1 MHSSI
6 RKFVGSA
13 LTILTAFGMSGAGLA
28 STAFAGQLTQT
39 NISLADNRT
48 GNADTFTFKF
58 KVASTTTL
66 KGLNFTFAT
75 TPSGATT
82 VPSSLTNATPVLSPA
97 NTVTFQSTGVA
108 GWTAATTGPG
118 VINVTNAAGATV
130 MTAGDNVIVV
140 LSGINNN
147 ITTGGTQ
154 CDTAPDSDT
163 CYVRVSTYSD
173 ATNTTLVDSSVGSYT
188 VIYPTTVTA
197 TVDPSLVMTI
207 IGVAGGSIT
216 TNDPQAVTAT
226 SVVATTTT
234 NTIPFGN
241 VGVGVANMA
250 QQGLTVATNAQ
261 YGYNVYQKFV
271 GLGGTPDMM
280 QGSNTTNNLDP
291 YVNGG
296 ATFVAPTLFNTA
308 PLGNVASV
316 NTGVVGIRTSNA
328 FVPNFGT
335 NDFYAPPA
343 VGLAIGNAVMTS
355 VTPDNGLTTTW
366 VTYKIRTNSYQPAD
380 KYTGTVVYQAVATY

>member
-6 RKFVGSA
+6 RKVVGSA

-28 STAFAGQLTQT
+28 STAFAGQLTH
-39 NISLADNRT
+39 NIISLSDNRS

-58 KVASTTTL
+58 NVASTTTL
-66 KGLNFTFAT
+66 KGFNFTFAT

-82 VPSSLTNATPVLSPA
+82 VPSSLTNAAPALSPA
-97 NTVTFQSTGVA
+97 GTVTFQATGVA
-108 GWTAATTGPG
+108 GWTVATTGPG
-118 VINVTNAAGATV
+118 VLNVNNASGATV
-130 MTAGDNVIVV
+130 MTSGDLVTIVI
-140 LSGINNN
+140 SGVNNN

-154 CDTAPDSDT
+154 CDAAVDSDT

-188 VIYPTTVTA
+188 VINPTTVTA
-197 TVDPSLVMTI
+197 TVDPSLVMTLS
-207 IGVAGGSIT
+207 GVAAANIT
-216 TNDPQAVTAT
+216 TNDAQAITVG

-250 QQGLTVATNAQ
+250 QQGISVATNSQ
-261 YGYNVYQKFV
+261 YGYQVFQKFV

-280 QGSNTTNNLDP
+280 QGTTVANNLDP
-291 YVNGG
+291 FVEGG
-296 ATFVAPTLFNTA
+296 ATFALPKVFAAPT
-308 PLGNVASV
+308 GVVASV
-316 NTGVVGIRTSNA
+316 NSGEVGVRTSNA
-328 FVPNFGT
+328 NVANFGT

-343 VGLAIGNAVMTS
+343 VGNAIGNAVMTS
-355 VTPDNGLTTTW
+355 VIPDNGAVTTW
-366 VTYKIRTNSYQPAD
+366 VTYKIRVNSYQPAD
-380 KYTGTVVYQAVATY
+380 KYNGTVVYQAVANY